1 MPSAHQIGEPPE
13 EPGPGTRID
22 DFTVAYRIARGMNAD
37 VLAVWHHALMAPLV
51 CKRLSGRDAGD
62 AKSRRLL
69 RSEGRALSLMS
80 HPGVVRLFGQRHD
93 AAQPYLL
100 LEHVGDRTLR
110 DVLREEGPLEV
121 GRAVRVVQ
129 HVAAAVSHAHARGYI
144 HRDLKPSNVSLRA
157 GRPVLLDFGVAWRA
171 APAGRR
177 PPDRSGTPQY
187 LAPEQIARAPL
198 TPATD
203 VFGLGALIFELIAA
217 GRPFRRGDAD
227 ARELA
232 ARYPQLVEG
241 PKRLEESARGVPE
254 GLARVVSRCLEKEPG
269 ARFQSAA
276 DVARALD
283 EFTPI
288 KIWPGELARAGFGAF
303 G

>member
-1 MPSAHQIGEPPE
+1 MPNAHQIGEPPE
-13 EPGPGTRID
+13 GPGPGTRID

-37 VLAVWHHALMAPLV
+37 VLAVWHHALMTPLV
-51 CKRLSGRDAGD
+51 CKRLREGYAGD

-69 RSEGRALSLMS
+69 REEGRALSLMS

-93 AAQPYLL
+93 VARPYLL

-110 DVLREEGPLEV
+110 DVLREEGPMEV
-121 GRAVRVVQ
+121 GHAVRVVQ
-129 HVAAAVSHAHARGYI
+129 HVAAAVSHAHARGLI

-157 GRPVLLDFGVAWRA
+157 GRPVLLDFGVVWRA
-171 APAGRR
+171 APASRR

-198 TPATD
+198 TPAAD
-203 VFGLGALIFELIAA
+203 VFGLGALLFELAA
-217 GRPFRRGDAD
+217 AERPFRRGDAG
-227 ARELA
+227 ARSLA
-232 ARYPQLVEG
+232 ARYPQLVEE
-241 PKRLEESARGVPE
+241 PLRLDESARGVPG
-254 GLARVVSRCLEKEPG
+254 GLARVVGRCLEKEPG

-276 DVARALD
+276 DLARALD
-283 EFTPI
+283 DFTPI